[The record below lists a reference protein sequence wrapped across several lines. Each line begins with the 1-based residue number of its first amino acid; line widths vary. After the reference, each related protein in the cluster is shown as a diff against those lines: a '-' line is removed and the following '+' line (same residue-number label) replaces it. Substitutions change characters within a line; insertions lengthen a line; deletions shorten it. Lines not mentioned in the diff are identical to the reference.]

1 MQGYSVQVLRRAS
14 AIAGAARDIAKLRE
28 RSGLDRNPLLN
39 LDFFLGRVSLFPGN
53 QPVIV
58 LVWSSER
65 LEGAVYFFEKTF
77 CKIPTGYLRGFDH
90 LSGES
95 SVVADE
101 ADRQRILEC
110 AVRGLNSEK
119 NVFAAWATVSLR
131 GGTPTARRLTD
142 EDTENLKS
150 NKMGRQYRL
159 KLGDTFGATLSRFGA
174 RTRRNLRYYRKRAE
188 TELKTTF
195 EPRLSLAQSDEALDE
210 LGNRSFRPFATSL
223 SEWRKMDR
231 LLRSQPGYFA
241 VGLRAKG
248 EWISYLSGIRLG
260 EFTHV
265 LLQVNHIGYARY
277 SLSTVLRSHLL
288 ECESELGQKEINFV
302 NGVCA
307 LFQHC
312 CEPDTCV
319 TFVARRGLAA
329 RVLFDWIAPRHSAPD
344 HALNIKRWA
353 SASEK
358 PAFVRAAAR
367 RPHQAIP
374 QQP

>member
-1 MQGYSVQVLRRAS
+1 MGYAVQVLRGVG
-14 AIAGAARDIAKLRE
+14 AIAGAVRDIAELRE
-28 RSGLDRNPLLN
+28 RSGLDHNPLLN
-39 LDFFLGRVSLFPGN
+39 LEFFLGRVSLFPGN

-58 LVWSSER
+58 LVRASER
-65 LEGAVYFFEKTF
+65 LEGAVYFFEKTLW
-77 CKIPTGYLRGFDH
+77 KIPTGYLRGFDH

-95 SVVADE
+95 SVIADE
-101 ADRQRILEC
+101 PDRQRVLEC

-131 GGTPTARRLTD
+131 GDTHTACRLSD
-142 EDTENLKS
+142 EDTGNVKA
-150 NKMGRQYRL
+150 NKMGRKYRL
-159 KLGDTFGATLSRFGA
+159 KLGDTFDATLSRFGP

-188 TELKTTF
+188 AELKTTF
-195 EPRLSLAQSDEALDE
+195 ESRLSLTQSEQALDE

-241 VGLRAKG
+241 VGLRANE

-265 LLQVNHIGYARY
+265 LLQVNHNGYARY

-312 CEPDTCV
+312 CEPDICV

-344 HALNIKRWA
+344 HALNIQRWA

-358 PAFVRAAAR
+358 PALVRAPAP